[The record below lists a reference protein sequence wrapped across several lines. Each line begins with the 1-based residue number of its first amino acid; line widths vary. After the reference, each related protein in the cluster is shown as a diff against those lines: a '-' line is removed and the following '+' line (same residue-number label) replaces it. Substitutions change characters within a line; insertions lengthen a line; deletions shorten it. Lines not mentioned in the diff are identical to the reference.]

1 MKKIT
6 VLILTLS
13 FFIFTLSI
21 HAQEKWEI
29 DMQKDFAKVLKAR
42 KDATVKHRE
51 YIVKWRKNGHLND
64 VTNLYEAQK
73 VNYSENAPF
82 IYGLGYAY
90 ALTDIKENPD
100 AETKAIANYEAALQ
114 LAPSMFWGHYS
125 LGAIYQ
131 KQGKYDDAL
140 TKFKTSLTLNPNYYP
155 AHYYIGE
162 IHLKQGNHTE
172 AFQSFEVAQALNPKW
187 EYPVYGIGLVYFD
200 QGNLNQARAT
210 FERAIQNN
218 RKFAPAYIKLGQ
230 VLAKEGF
237 FEEALREY
245 QKSAENQ
252 PYTAEDVFDLAII
265 FAEGGNTDGAIQLY
279 RRTIEIEP
287 THAKAHYAVA
297 EVLYAQGDTDTAVT
311 HYRQAIDSDSALKSK
326 FYEPIEPYFIGIL
339 GANQARELMDKAVA
353 VLPDDPRS
361 HFYMAKL
368 EADTGNADKAIELY
382 KKTLEIVEEDPT
394 FLDMEL
400 PHGHFHDSHIHL
412 GDLYRKKGD
421 LDIAA
426 THYRRAL
433 ELNPAYANKF
443 IEQGKTAFQAEDF
456 RAAIEPLN
464 IHIILFPEDIEATYL
479 LGQSYEA
486 SEDTANALI
495 YYEKTLQLDSNRAD
509 VLYKIAHIYIQTA
522 SHQNALDALKKIIA
536 IDPADAQAHY
546 LSAQSY
552 LALEQHDAALA
563 SYLETIRLQPE
574 NVDAQYQAGKL
585 YEDKG
590 DIDNA
595 IVYYEKTIEL
605 DPENAEPF
613 FKLGGI
619 YETRKD
625 EDSMIRVYQPALI
638 LEPNHPKIHH
648 TLAAIFDKRSK
659 KVEEGQEESYEENIN
674 QAIHHYGLANEHD
687 PEQWEWHYQF
697 ARLLDT
703 HAATLEGYHL
713 YGDMAVTE
721 YSNTIKLN
729 SGHVDS
735 YFYRAMITNRYK
747 RIKDKLYLSEQIIND
762 FMQVVT
768 LDPKRTEAYYHMGVL
783 KVWIEKFDQANDA
796 FKKVLQLDPK
806 YKGVH
811 TQLGKL
817 AEREQKWKE
826 AIKLYEKEIEI
837 DDKAVTAYQRLGD
850 LYYNS
855 EQEYNKAKATL
866 EIALNLDDKHVDTII
881 AYANVLYSMDKLG
894 AASEQFERVL
904 QIDKRNLTANFNLAL
919 MYEYTDRI
927 ELAKTQWKRFLELNP
942 PEQWR
947 VQANDNLSKLGG
959 K

>member
-1 MKKIT
+1 MRKIAIALILSLT
-6 VLILTLS
+6 FFVLINT
-13 FFIFTLSI
+13 IN
-21 HAQEKWEI
+21 AQEKWEI

-51 YIVKWRKNGHLND
+51 YIVKWRKNGHLDD
-64 VTNLYEAQK
+64 VTQLYEAQK
-73 VNYSENAPF
+73 VNYSDNAAYV
-82 IYGLGYAY
+82 YGLGYAY
-90 ALTDIKENPD
+90 ALTDIRENPE

-114 LAPSMFWGHYS
+114 LDPSMFWAHYS

-131 KQGKYDDAL
+131 KQEKYDDAL
-140 TKFKTSLTLNPNYYP
+140 TKFKTSLTINPNYYP

-162 IHLKQGNHTE
+162 IHLKKENYAD
-172 AFQSFEVAQALNPKW
+172 AFQSFEAAQALNPKW
-187 EYPVYGIGLVYFD
+187 EYPVYGIGLTYFA
-200 QGNLNQARAT
+200 QGSLNQARAT

-230 VLAKEGF
+230 VLATEGF
-237 FEEALREY
+237 FAEALREY
-245 QKSAENQ
+245 QKAAENQ

-265 FAEGGNTDGAIQLY
+265 FAERGNIDGAVQLY

-287 THAKAHYAVA
+287 THAQAHFAIA
-297 EVLYAQGDTDTAVT
+297 EVLYAQGDTETAVT
-311 HYRQAIDSDSALKSK
+311 HYRQAIESNTALKDD
-326 FYEPIEPYFIGIL
+326 FYKPIEPYFIGIL
-339 GANQARELMDKAVA
+339 GANQARELMDKATA

-361 HFYMAKL
+361 HFYMGKL
-368 EADTGNADKAIELY
+368 EADTDNTDKAIERY
-382 KKTLEIVEEDPT
+382 KKTLEIIDADPSY
-394 FLDMEL
+394 LEMEL

-421 LDIAA
+421 LDVAS

-433 ELNPAYANKF
+433 ELNPALANKF
-443 IEQGKTAFQAEDF
+443 IEQGRTAFQAENYQG
-456 RAAIEPLN
+456 AIEPLN
-464 IHIILFPEDIEATYL
+464 IHVILFPADIEATYL
-479 LGQSYEA
+479 LGQSYEGD
-486 SEDTANALI
+486 EDTANALI
-495 YYEKTLQLDSNRAD
+495 YYEKTLQLDANRSD
-509 VLYKIAHIYIQTA
+509 VLYKMAHIYIRTA

-536 IDPADAQAHY
+536 LDPTDEQAHY

-552 LALEQHDAALA
+552 LALEQYDAAL
-563 SYLETIRLQPE
+563 SSFLDTIRINPE
-574 NVDAQYQAGKL
+574 NVDAQYQTGKL
-585 YEDKG
+585 YENKG

-595 IVYYEKTIEL
+595 IVYYEKTTEL
-605 DPENAEPF
+605 APENPEPF

-625 EDSMIRVYQPALI
+625 EDNMIRFYQPALV
-638 LEPNHPKIHH
+638 LDPKHPKIHH

-659 KVEEGQEESYEENIN
+659 KGPEENYEENIN
-674 QAIHHYGLANEHD
+674 QAIHHYRLANEHD

-697 ARLLDT
+697 ARLLDLHT
-703 HAATLEGYHL
+703 ETLEDYHL
-713 YGDMAVTE
+713 HGDMAVSE
-721 YSNTIKLN
+721 YKKSIELN
-729 SGHVDS
+729 PNHVDS
-735 YFYRAMITNRYK
+735 YFYRGMITYRYK
-747 RIKDKLYLSEQIIND
+747 RIKDKLYLTDQIIND

-768 LDPKRTEAYYHMGVL
+768 LEPKRTVAHYHIGIL
-783 KVWIEKFDQANDA
+783 KVWGEKFEQAHDA
-796 FKKVLQLDPK
+796 FQKVLQLDPE

-837 DDKAVTAYQRLGD
+837 DDKAVEAYQRLGD

-855 EQEYNKAKATL
+855 ELEYNKAKAML
-866 EIALNLDDKHVDTII
+866 EIALQLNDKHVDTII
-881 AYANVLYSMDKLG
+881 VYANVLYSMDKLG

-904 QIDKRNLTANFNLAL
+904 QIDKRNLTANYNLAL

-927 ELAKTQWKRFLELNP
+927 ELAKTQWQRFLELNP

-947 VQANDNLSKLGG
+947 VEANNHLRELGG

>member
-1 MKKIT
+1 MRKIT
-6 VLILTLS
+6 VGLIISLT
-13 FFIFTLSI
+13 FFVLINITN
-21 HAQEKWEI
+21 AQEKWEI

-51 YIVKWRKNGHLND
+51 YIVKWRKNGHLDD
-64 VTNLYEAQK
+64 VTQLYEAQK
-73 VNYSENAPF
+73 VNYSDNAAYV
-82 IYGLGYAY
+82 YGLGYAY
-90 ALTDIKENPD
+90 ALTDLKEMPE
-100 AETKAIANYEAALQ
+100 AETKAIANFEAALQ
-114 LAPSMFWGHYS
+114 LDPSMFWAHYS

-131 KQGKYDDAL
+131 KQEKYDDAL
-140 TKFKTSLTLNPNYYP
+140 TKFKTSLTLDPNYYP

-162 IHLKQGNHTE
+162 IHLKKENYGE
-172 AFQSFEVAQALNPKW
+172 AFQSFEAAQALNQKW
-187 EYPVYGIGLVYFD
+187 EYPVYGIGLVYFA
-200 QGNLNQARAT
+200 QGSLNQARAT

-237 FEEALREY
+237 FDEALKEY

-265 FAEGGNTDGAIQLY
+265 FAEGGNTNGATQLY

-287 THAKAHYAVA
+287 THAQAHYAIA
-297 EVLYAQGDTDTAVT
+297 EMLYAQGDTNTATT
-311 HYRQAIDSDSALKSK
+311 HYRQAIDSDPTLKSR
-326 FYEPIEPYFIGIL
+326 FYKPIEPYFIGIL
-339 GANQARELMDKAVA
+339 GANQARELMDKAVT

-368 EADTGNADKAIELY
+368 EADTGNNDKAIELY
-382 KKTLEIVEEDPT
+382 KKTLEIIETDPSY
-394 FLDMEL
+394 LEMEL

-421 LDIAA
+421 LDVAS

-433 ELNPAYANKF
+433 ELNPALANKF
-443 IEQGKTAFQAEDF
+443 IEQGKTAFQAENYQ
-456 RAAIEPLN
+456 AAIEPLN
-464 IHIILFPEDIEATYL
+464 IHVILFPEDIEANYL
-479 LGQSYEA
+479 LGQSYEGN
-486 SEDTANALI
+486 EDTANALI
-495 YYEKTLQLDSNRAD
+495 YYEKTLQLDANRSD
-509 VLYKIAHIYIQTA
+509 VLYKIAHIHIQTA
-522 SHQNALDALKKIIA
+522 SHQNALNALKKIIA

-552 LALEQHDAALA
+552 LALEQHDEALT
-563 SYLETIRLQPE
+563 SFLETIRLNPK
-574 NVDAQYQAGKL
+574 NVDAQYQTGKL
-585 YEDKG
+585 YENKG

-595 IVYYEKTIEL
+595 IVYYEKTTEL

-619 YETRKD
+619 YEKRKD
-625 EDSMIRVYQPALI
+625 EDNMIRVYQPALI
-638 LEPNHPKIHH
+638 LDPKHPKIHH

-659 KVEEGQEESYEENIN
+659 TKSEELNEENYKENIS
-674 QAIHHYGLANEHD
+674 QAIHHYRLANEHD

-703 HAATLEGYHL
+703 HAETLEDYHL
-713 YGDMAVTE
+713 HGDMAVTE
-721 YSNTIKLN
+721 YSESIKLN
-729 SGHVDS
+729 PSHVDS

-783 KVWIEKFDQANDA
+783 KIWIEKFDQAHEA
-796 FKKVLQLDPK
+796 FQKVLKLDPE

-837 DDKAVTAYQRLGD
+837 DEKAVEAYQRLGD

-855 EQEYNKAKATL
+855 ELEFNKAKAML
-866 EIALNLDDKHVDTII
+866 EIALNLNDKHVDTII
-881 AYANVLYSMDKLG
+881 VYANVLYSMDKLG
-894 AASEQFERVL
+894 AAQLRTV
-904 QIDKRNLTANFNLAL
+904 
-919 MYEYTDRI
+919 
-927 ELAKTQWKRFLELNP
+927 
-942 PEQWR
+942 
-947 VQANDNLSKLGG
+947 
-959 K
+959 